1 MSIFLAVLFA
11 AFLHACWNAIIKFGD
26 DKFQG
31 MLLLSFGHGIFG
43 LFLIAVYPIPD
54 AKSWMFLVGSVLCH
68 LIYKFFLTFAYTKGD
83 LSRVYPIARGTAPM
97 IVLIISLLY
106 LPDAV
111 SNMQIGGISL
121 VELGIL
127 LMARGVISHKEEYA
141 LIPLAAMAAVGTAGY
156 SIFDGLGA
164 RASGTA
170 LGYVGWLFFLDAAL
184 FIIGGLVLRGKT
196 MFPKSRQVWAQGL
209 LAGSASVAA
218 YSIAVWAMTVAPIA
232 VITALREMSVLFA
245 VIIGIFFFKE
255 KPSVDKLISALMI
268 VTGVIAIGI

>member
-11 AFLHACWNAIIKFGD
+11 AFLHAFWNSIIKFGD

-31 MLLLSFGHGIFG
+31 MVLLSFGHGIFG
-43 LFLIAVYPIPD
+43 LFLIALYPIPN
-54 AKSWMFLVGSVLCH
+54 AQSWMFLFGSVLCH
-68 LIYKFFLTFAYTKGD
+68 LIYKLFLTFAYTKGD

-97 IVLIISLLY
+97 IVLIISLFY

-111 SNMQIGGISL
+111 SNVQIGGISL
-121 VELGIL
+121 VGLGIL
-127 LMARGVISHKEEYA
+127 IMARDVIFQKEEHA
-141 LIPLAAMAAVGTAGY
+141 LIPLAVMAAVGTAGY

-184 FIIGGLVLRGKT
+184 FIVGGLALRGKA
-196 MFPKSRQVWAQGL
+196 MVPKSRPVWIQGL
-209 LAGSASVAA
+209 LAGGASVAA

-232 VITALREMSVLFA
+232 VITALREVSILCA
-245 VIIGIFFFKE
+245 VIIGIFFLKE
-255 KPSVDKLISALMI
+255 KPSIDKLTSALLI
-268 VTGVIAIGI
+268 VIGVIAIWI

>member
-1 MSIFLAVLFA
+1 MYIFLAVLFA
-11 AFLHACWNAIIKFGD
+11 ALLHACWNAIIKFGD

-43 LFLIAVYPIPD
+43 LFLIALYPTPD
-54 AKSWMFLVGSVLCH
+54 PGSWLFLLGSVLCH
-68 LIYKFFLTFAYTKGD
+68 LIYKVFLTFAYTKGD
-83 LSRVYPIARGTAPM
+83 LSRVYPMARGTAPM

-111 SNMQIGGISL
+111 SNLQIAGILL
-121 VELGIL
+121 VGLGIL
-127 LMARGVISHKEEYA
+127 LMARGIITHKEERA
-141 LIPLAAMAAVGTAGY
+141 LIPFALMAAVGTAGY
-156 SIFDGLGA
+156 SLFDGLGA

-184 FIIGGLVLRGKT
+184 FIIAGLALRGRE
-196 MFPKSRQVWAQGL
+196 MIPKSRPVWIQGL
-209 LAGSASVAA
+209 LAGGASVGA

-232 VITALREMSVLFA
+232 VITALREISVLFA

-255 KPSVDKLISALMI
+255 KPSIDKLISALMI